1 MTANRVHLES
11 SALTAVVFWPESNVL
26 EVEFRNGLIYEYLDV
41 SCSIYEQ
48 LLTASS
54 KGAFFGRFIRN
65 CFPYRRVAR
74 LSELSDQHWP

>member
-1 MTANRVHLES
+1 MTASRVKLES
-11 SALTAVVFWPESNVL
+11 SALAAVAFSPESNVL

-41 SCSIYEQ
+41 SCAIYEQ

-65 CFPYRRVAR
+65 CFSYRRVAR
-74 LSELSDQHWP
+74 FRELSDQHWL

>member
-1 MTANRVHLES
+1 MTTNRVPLKS
-11 SALTAVVFWPESNVL
+11 SALTAVAFSPDSNVL

-54 KGAFFGRFIRN
+54 KGTFFGRFIRN
-65 CFPYRRVAR
+65 CFPCRRVVR
-74 LSELSDQHWP
+74 LNELSDQHWR